1 MTFHDIFPQIVKIH
15 DLFETIQVSNSDTG
29 LFRFIHD
36 CGHPVSNAFS
46 SYTFVRKSF
55 KAGAKALV
63 IQMHFQM
70 RFHLKKQKY
79 CYVFTSCPHGENEY
93 DHENTYI

>member
-1 MTFHDIFPQIVKIH
+1 MQSLMFLDCFVQKLSKKNLLGGWLDSPSLVK
-15 DLFETIQVSNSDTG
+15 EG
-29 LFRFIHD
+29 L
-36 CGHPVSNAFS
+36 
-46 SYTFVRKSF
+46 RKSF
-55 KAGAKALV
+55 KVRAKALV

-79 CYVFTSCPHGENEY
+79 CYVFTSCPRGVKEY